1 LTQQFDVAALGSAAV
16 DELVWVGA
24 YPSADTKVPVLR
36 RARLCGG
43 VSATALVAASRLG
56 ARAAYAG
63 ILGRSESS
71 QFVLDALHGAG
82 VDTSYVCDYPGAT
95 PAVSVIVLDETHK
108 TRTILYDISGFTG
121 PDDDWL
127 PAALLRHTRLFM
139 VDNFRMDL
147 TIRAAHMARDAG
159 AAILGDLEDPT
170 VARRD
175 ELLALVDH
183 LIVSRDYASAVTGET
198 DPRRAALKLHS
209 PGRVVVVTCGADGA
223 CYVGDDPPQ
232 EVVHQPAFAVEAVDT
247 NGCGDVFHGAYAA
260 ALVRGLTLGER
271 VQFASAVAALF
282 ATTPTGQ
289 QGIPNTAD
297 VDRFLKEHS

>member
-1 LTQQFDVAALGSAAV
+1 MTERFDVAALGSAAV
-16 DELVWVGA
+16 DELLWVGA
-24 YPSADTKVPVLR
+24 YPPADTKVPVLR

-63 ILGRSESS
+63 ILGQAESS
-71 QFVLDALHGAG
+71 QFVLDALHAAG
-82 VDTSYVCDYPGAT
+82 VDTSHVCDYPSAT
-95 PAVSVIVLDETHK
+95 PALSVIVLDETHK
-108 TRTILYDISGFTG
+108 TRTILYDITGFTG

-127 PAALLRHTRLFM
+127 PSALLRNTRVLL

-147 TIRAAHMARDAG
+147 TIRAARVARDAG
-159 AAILGDLEDPT
+159 ATILGDLEDPA
-170 VARRD
+170 VPRRD

-183 LIVSRDYASAVTGET
+183 LIVSRDYASAVTGEP
-198 DPRRAALKLHS
+198 DPRRAALKLQA
-209 PGRVVVVTCGADGA
+209 PGRVVAVTCGADGA
-223 CYVGDDPPQ
+223 WYLADGP
-232 EVVHQPAFAVEAVDT
+232 VVHQPAFAIEAVDT

-260 ALVRGLTLGER
+260 ALVHGLELGER
-271 VQFASAVAALF
+271 IRFASAVAALF

-289 QGIPNTAD
+289 QGIPDIAD